1 MSNHSKPARAP
12 SRQVRPWKQSRG
24 QKTAERIVTA
34 TMELLQYHDFDTIAV
49 DQIVQKAGTSKGAF
63 YFRFETKTHL
73 LRHISEIY
81 YSQWLGESELFFEQN
96 DTPACRLG
104 QFLERFIEEA
114 VRFYS
119 TNRNLVRALLK
130 EARPGGDDVVL
141 ALVRSGTLRTRG
153 LLLKALTRRK
163 SQIRHP
169 APEVAIPV
177 VALMIGT
184 VVRQALL
191 FSEEM
196 SGVHGL
202 TLNAVGVEVKRMA
215 RTYLGLQRNRLG
227 GVRSRAPRFS

>member
-1 MSNHSKPARAP
+1 MSHHRKPAKTP
-12 SRQVRPWKQSRG
+12 SRQIRPWKQSRG
-24 QKTAERIVTA
+24 QKTMERIMTA
-34 TMELLQYHDFDTIAV
+34 TMELLQHHDFDTIAV

-73 LRHISEIY
+73 LRHLSEIY
-81 YSQWLGESELFFEQN
+81 YSQWLRESELFFEQN
-96 DTPACRLG
+96 DTPACKLG
-104 QFLERFIEEA
+104 QFLDRFIAEA

-119 TNRNLVRALLK
+119 SNRNLVRALLK
-130 EARPGGDDVVL
+130 EARPGGDEVVL
-141 ALVRSGTLRTRG
+141 ALVRSGALRTRS

-191 FSEEM
+191 FSEEG
-196 SGVHGL
+196 SGVQGL
-202 TLNAVGVEVKRMA
+202 TLNAVGAEVKRMA
-215 RTYLGLQRNRLG
+215 RAYLGCR
-227 GVRSRAPRFS
+227 RA